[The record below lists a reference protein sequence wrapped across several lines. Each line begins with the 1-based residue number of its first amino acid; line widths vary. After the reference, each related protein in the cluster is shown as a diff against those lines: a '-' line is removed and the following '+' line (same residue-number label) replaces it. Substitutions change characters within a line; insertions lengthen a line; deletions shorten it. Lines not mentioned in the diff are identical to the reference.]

1 MGGNPGEASG
11 DLDGYWRLRRA
22 GEIIE
27 KVLLGELPEDVCD
40 DEGGSIENIGQ
51 GEDGSEDKAEMF
63 EGEEALGRG
72 LSRTSRDFL

>member
-1 MGGNPGEASG
+1 MGGEPGEASG

-27 KVLLGELPEDVCD
+27 KALLGELPEDVCD

-51 GEDGSEDKAEMF
+51 DEDWSEDRAERF
-63 EGEEALGRG
+63 VGEEALSGG